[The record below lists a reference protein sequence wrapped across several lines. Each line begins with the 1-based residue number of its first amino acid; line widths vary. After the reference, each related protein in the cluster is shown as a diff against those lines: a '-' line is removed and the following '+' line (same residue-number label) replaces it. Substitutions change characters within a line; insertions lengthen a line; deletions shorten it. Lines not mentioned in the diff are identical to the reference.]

1 MPRTDDLFVTRS
13 QLLSMM
19 RVGVLYGGVEH
30 VDTVSPG
37 ERLKIVDK
45 TVVGTERRGAT
56 CVMRTLVSW
65 FNAELRRRGCWFKC
79 RLAGIRRR
87 DHKVA

>member
-1 MPRTDDLFVTRS
+1 MTMPRTDDLFVTRS

-45 TVVGTERRGAT
+45 TVA
-56 CVMRTLVSW
+56 
-65 FNAELRRRGCWFKC
+65 
-79 RLAGIRRR
+79 IRN
-87 DHKVA
+87 